1 MSRLISE
8 ESSCA
13 KKLFLYGSLL
23 SMLSHMNY
31 VCIHSDNDA
40 DNTSQNNEQAYTG
53 CLNDRSEYIDICTH
67 TRSKSV
73 QWSHRSQ
80 TDVSECW
87 DKRQLIW
94 EAVSSNSETTEIISH
109 CFKSENIHNE
119 MLLEQWR
126 KATLLQKTVSVILRI
141 SLYRTDSV
149 YTWLNNDW
157 TLRKNVTDI
166 LSSQQFFWPEMLQN
180 VCTFCWNCDKCC
192 TNNSWKDC

>member
-1 MSRLISE
+1 MSKPI
-8 ESSCA
+8 
-13 KKLFLYGSLL
+13 
-23 SMLSHMNY
+23 
-31 VCIHSDNDA
+31 
-40 DNTSQNNEQAYTG
+40 QAV
-53 CLNDRSEYIDICTH
+53 NDRSEYIDICTH

-126 KATLLQKTVSVILRI
+126 KATLCKRQWVLFSE
-141 SLYRTDSV
+141 SLCTELIQYTHDS
-149 YTWLNNDW
+149 TM
-157 TLRKNVTDI
+157 TEHSEKNVTDI